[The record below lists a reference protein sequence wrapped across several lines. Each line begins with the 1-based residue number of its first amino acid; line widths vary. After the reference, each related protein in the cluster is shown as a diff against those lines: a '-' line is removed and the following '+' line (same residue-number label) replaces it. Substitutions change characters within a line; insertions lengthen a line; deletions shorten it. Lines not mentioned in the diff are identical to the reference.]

1 MENYFEAKAALF
13 TEEYAEQAVI
23 NIDNSYGL
31 KLLKIT
37 KIPTVTI
44 SRIENNADWNFSKLI
59 SKDFGYEVEIKSKF
73 GNHISGAFGLKGEF
87 NLDNLLLAVVS
98 ASLTGLSDLQISNS
112 LSKLKSVP
120 GRLEQISLGQE
131 FTALV
136 DYAHT
141 PDAVER
147 VLKTVKNFTTGKVI
161 SVLGCGGQRDKSKRP
176 LMGAAL
182 FNESDLPIFT
192 SDNPRG
198 ESVEQILEE
207 MTHGLDIAVKGSIIS
222 DRREAIAFACQQA
235 KAGDCVIILGKGHEI
250 GQEIS
255 GTIYPFD
262 DRIELANAIKQ
273 VSSQ

>member
-1 MENYFEAKAALF
+1 
-13 TEEYAEQAVI
+13 
-23 NIDNSYGL
+23 
-31 KLLKIT
+31 
-37 KIPTVTI
+37 
-44 SRIENNADWNFSKLI
+44 
-59 SKDFGYEVEIKSKF
+59 
-73 GNHISGAFGLKGEF
+73 
-87 NLDNLLLAVVS
+87 
-98 ASLTGLSDLQISNS
+98 LSDLQISNS

-147 VLKTVKNFTTGKVI
+147 VLKTVKNFTTGNVI
-161 SVLGCGGQRDKSKRP
+161 SVLGCGGHRDKSKRP

-182 FNESDLPIFT
+182 FNGSDLPIFT

-198 ESVEQILEE
+198 ESVERILKE
-207 MTHGLDIAVKGSIIS
+207 MTNGLDIAVKGSIIS
-222 DRREAIAFACQQA
+222 DRKEAIAFACQQA
-235 KAGDCVIILGKGHEI
+235 KAGDCVIVLGKGHEI

>member
-1 MENYFEAKAALF
+1 M
-13 TEEYAEQAVI
+13 
-23 NIDNSYGL
+23 
-31 KLLKIT
+31 
-37 KIPTVTI
+37 
-44 SRIENNADWNFSKLI
+44 
-59 SKDFGYEVEIKSKF
+59 
-73 GNHISGAFGLKGEF
+73 
-87 NLDNLLLAVVS
+87 
-98 ASLTGLSDLQISNS
+98 TGLTDLEISNS

-147 VLKTVKNFTTGKVI
+147 VLKTVKNFTTGNVI

-198 ESVEQILEE
+198 ESAEQILEE
-207 MTHGLDIAVKGSIIS
+207 MTHGLDVVAKGSVIS
-222 DRREAIAFACQQA
+222 DRKEAIVFACQQA
-235 KAGDCVIILGKGHEI
+235 KAGDCVIVLGKGHEI